1 MIGPSVADS
10 LARSQ
15 TRRGRPRIATE
26 PQRGTRAM
34 RWASAFVALI
44 LAVGIAGSVIALG
57 GREANS
63 EFIAQQRALAPV
75 SAAALQ
81 ELIATTSDPRPG
93 YGGRALGARC
103 STQDASALGSPW
115 TCVVRYPRPP
125 LVRYRVIVYA
135 NRSIRGAGA
144 PEGRAQPG
152 ALTVTGCCVGAS

>member
-15 TRRGRPRIATE
+15 TRGGRPRIATE
-26 PQRGTRAM
+26 PHRGTSAM
-34 RWASAFVALI
+34 RWASACVALI
-44 LAVGIAGSVIALG
+44 LAVGITASVIALG

-63 EFIAQQRALAPV
+63 EFVAQQRALAPV

-81 ELIATTSDPRPG
+81 QLIATTSDPRPG

-103 STQDASALGSPW
+103 STQNASALGSPW

-125 LVRYRVIVYA
+125 LVRYRVIVDA
-135 NRSIRGAGA
+135 NRSIHGSGVPEGA
-144 PEGRAQPG
+144 PLRG
-152 ALTVTGCCVGAS
+152 ALTLSGCCVGSS